1 MPEQE
6 IGEVIHFFGNI
17 LVAVIKIKK
26 DDISVGDTL
35 HIKGHST
42 DFIQPVDSLQID
54 HKPVQTVKK
63 GDDFGIKV
71 KDKCREGDLVYKVT
85 A

>member
-6 IGEVIHFFGNI
+6 AGVVIHYFGH
-17 LVAVIKIKK
+17 LSVAVIKLKNGELTA
-26 DDISVGDTL
+26 GDTI

-42 DFIQPVDSLQID
+42 DFIQPVESLQID
-54 HKPVQTVKK
+54 HQPVPIVKPK
-63 GDDFGIKV
+63 DDFGIKV
-71 KDKCREGDLVYKVT
+71 KDKCREGDLVFKVT